1 MKTKT
6 DRKWI
11 NFAPFLERFR
21 KNRFAPRPEAHIESL
36 EPCNFFA
43 FCHIH
48 WLLCSPHFRSVGK
61 ESLFM
66 KDWCHLSF
74 MKVIV
79 VITIIAIKKS
89 KYKESD
95 SWRPADLSV
104 KKRNPSSDFS
114 WSSLLSTHLEKTS
127 LKNSCKYIQYYHLY
141 EKFIQ
146 YYGSYQW

>member
-11 NFAPFLERFR
+11 SFAPFLERFR
-21 KNRFAPRPEAHIESL
+21 KNRFAPRPEVHIESL

-43 FCHIH
+43 FRHIH

-61 ESLFM
+61 ESLIM
-66 KDWCHLSF
+66 KGWCDVLF
-74 MKVIV
+74 MKVKV
-79 VITIIAIKKS
+79 VIKKS
-89 KYKESD
+89 KYKESAGGI
-95 SWRPADLSV
+95 SAADLSV

-127 LKNSCKYIQYYHLY
+127 LKNSCKCIQYYHLY
-141 EKFIQ
+141 EKFIR